1 MGLFAAALSERVHD
15 AHVRNLVGSINASVE
30 ALERLFSALMDISKL
45 DAGAVSPRRAQFP
58 LATLFERIARDFTPV
73 AAAKGLRLAVVP
85 TRLWVDSDPV
95 LLERILANLVSNAV
109 RYTARGGGVMGVRR
123 RGACVSIEVWDSGV
137 GIPAAERDRVFEE
150 FYQIDTS
157 SRSGSE
163 GMGLGLAIIRRLAAL
178 LAHPVRIDSE
188 PGRGS
193 RFSVEVPRAIPALS
207 MVAGASLPPGHA
219 PALVGAKVAVI
230 DDETIVVEAMRAL
243 FAAWGAEVFG
253 ATSAPEMLS
262 ALADAGTCPDLL
274 IADYR
279 LTRNELGTDA
289 IAGLR
294 SELGPSLP
302 ALLISGDSSTA
313 TLSALRSSGLEFLLK
328 PVLPEELKRVSA
340 RLLAVAREAAA
351 DCAPRSPTRAIH

>member
-1 MGLFAAALSERVHD
+1 
-15 AHVRNLVGSINASVE
+15 
-30 ALERLFSALMDISKL
+30 
-45 DAGAVSPRRAQFP
+45 
-58 LATLFERIARDFTPV
+58 
-73 AAAKGLRLAVVP
+73 
-85 TRLWVDSDPV
+85 
-95 LLERILANLVSNAV
+95 
-109 RYTARGGGVMGVRR
+109 
-123 RGACVSIEVWDSGV
+123 
-137 GIPAAERDRVFEE
+137 
-150 FYQIDTS
+150 
-157 SRSGSE
+157 
-163 GMGLGLAIIRRLAAL
+163 
-178 LAHPVRIDSE
+178 
-188 PGRGS
+188 
-193 RFSVEVPRAIPALS
+193 

-219 PALVGAKVAVI
+219 PGLVGAKVAVI

-340 RLLAVAREAAA
+340 RLLAVARKAPA
-351 DCAPRSPTRAIH
+351 DCAPRGPTRAIH